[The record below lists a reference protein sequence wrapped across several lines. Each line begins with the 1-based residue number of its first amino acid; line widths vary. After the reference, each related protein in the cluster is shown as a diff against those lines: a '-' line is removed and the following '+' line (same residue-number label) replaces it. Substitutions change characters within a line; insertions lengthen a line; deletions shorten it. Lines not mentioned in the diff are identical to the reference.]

1 MSDAAYFRQ
10 LADRCLKYSTGCFD
24 LGASERFRHL
34 AEEFA
39 QEAIKRENEAKLH
52 SLPARLRR
60 WWMSHERLVTLM
72 DWRKNLDW
80 SKARI
85 KIVLAAVKDL
95 ILTIGR
101 ETRRRFRERVK
112 AISL

>member
-39 QEAIKRENEAKLH
+39 QEAARRENEAKLH

-60 WWMSHERLVTLM
+60 WWVSHERLVTLV
-72 DWRKNLDW
+72 DWIKD
-80 SKARI
+80 RI
-85 KIVLAAVKDL
+85 KIVFAAVKDFSL
-95 ILTIGR
+95 AIGR
-101 ETRRRFRERVK
+101 ETRRRLRERVK
-112 AISL
+112 ALSL